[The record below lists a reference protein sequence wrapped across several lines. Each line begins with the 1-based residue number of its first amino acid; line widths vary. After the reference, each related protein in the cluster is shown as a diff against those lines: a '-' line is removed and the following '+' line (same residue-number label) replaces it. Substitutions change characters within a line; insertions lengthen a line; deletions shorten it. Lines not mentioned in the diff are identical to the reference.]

1 LAVGCC
7 LFLQF
12 IDSTALATALPTLGR
27 EFGAGGAELRLVLT
41 TYMIVQALFLPASG
55 WAADRFGPRRVFMT
69 AIVVFLIGSVLCA
82 LSQSLPQMIAA
93 RAVQGLG
100 GAILL
105 PVARIIVI
113 ASNPREDVVK
123 AMMWVT
129 LPALVGPIIGP
140 PMAGAILSIASWP
153 WIFLVNLPVG
163 LLGMAAVMRLLP
175 KMARPHPGPFD
186 GLGFLLSATVIAAV
200 MTLVE
205 ATGTSVALQFSAAV
219 VAAAGAVAYWLHA
232 RARVRKGAKPVL
244 DLSLFRYPTVRAS
257 FVGGSF
263 VRLGIG
269 GTPYALALLLQSGL
283 QWTPLKAGA
292 MTIASAIG
300 ALFARSVGPTMIRWL
315 GFRNALI
322 ASAVGVGVF
331 SAAPAL
337 FTNATA
343 LTLMTIVL
351 ALSGVSR
358 ATQFSAVGALAF
370 SDIPDEQISAVSTM
384 SSVLQQITLSL
395 GVTLA
400 GLLLAVGQSGGQLQL
415 NDFYLPFI
423 VIGVLPLIS
432 AAMYLRLPANVAEH
446 MSGRRS
452 RA

>member
-1 LAVGCC
+1 M
-7 LFLQF
+7 QF

-69 AIVVFLIGSVLCA
+69 AVTVFLIGSVLCA
-82 LSQSLPQMIAA
+82 LCHTLPQMIAA

-100 GAILL
+100 GAILV

-113 ASNPREDVVK
+113 GSTPREDVVK

-129 LPALVGPIIGP
+129 LPALVGPIVGP
-140 PMAGAILSIASWP
+140 PMAGAILAVASWP

-163 LLGMAAVMRLLP
+163 LLGMIAVMRFVPKRTLP
-175 KMARPHPGPFD
+175 DPGPFD
-186 GLGFLLSATVIAAV
+186 GVGFFLSALVIAAV
-200 MTLVE
+200 MTMVE
-205 ATGTSVALQFSAAV
+205 ASGTSVIVQLTAAAI
-219 VAAAGAVAYWLHA
+219 AAAGAWAYWVHA
-232 RARVRKGAKPVL
+232 RARVRRGGRPVL
-244 DLSLFRYPTVRAS
+244 DLALLRYRTVRAS
-257 FVGGSF
+257 FLGGAF

-283 QWTPLKAGA
+283 HWTPLKAGSL
-292 MTIASAIG
+292 TIASAIG
-300 ALFARSVGPTMIRWL
+300 ALFARSVGPPMIRWL

-322 ASAVGVGVF
+322 ASAIGVGVF

-337 FTNATA
+337 FTNATS
-343 LTLMTIVL
+343 LTLMTVVL

-358 ATQFSAVGALAF
+358 ATQFSSVGALAF
-370 SDIPDEQISAVSTM
+370 ADIPDDKISAVSTM

-400 GLLLAVGQSGGQLQL
+400 GLLLAIGQTDGRLEL

-423 VIGVLPLIS
+423 AIGLLPLIS
-432 AAMYLRLPANVAEH
+432 AVAYLRLPRNVAEH
-446 MSGRRS
+446 MRGRTR
-452 RA
+452 RG